1 MEEFANI
8 FIAVERVMGSLKNTF
23 VSTYNS
29 NRMLSK
35 EISFESVP
43 LALAVIDLDKKK

>member
-1 MEEFANI
+1 M
-8 FIAVERVMGSLKNTF
+8 AVERAMGSHKNTF

-29 NRMLSK
+29 NHMFSK
-35 EISFESVP
+35 EISLESVP